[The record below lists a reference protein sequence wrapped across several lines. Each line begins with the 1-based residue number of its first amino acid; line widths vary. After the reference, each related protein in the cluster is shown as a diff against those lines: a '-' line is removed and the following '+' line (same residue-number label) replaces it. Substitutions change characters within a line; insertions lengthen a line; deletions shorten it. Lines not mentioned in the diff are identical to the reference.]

1 MEIHVLPLHPQLNE
15 VGGERRLSFFFFF
28 CPRNESYFI
37 DS

>member
-15 VGGERRLSFFFFF
+15 VGGERRLSFFFF